1 MVEYKSSMYRAKKK
15 KKTNIISNNKNNNYY
30 KTKLIM
36 DHGNRIIKI
45 IIIMFHGKE
54 NS

>member
-45 IIIMFHGKE
+45 IIMFHGKE